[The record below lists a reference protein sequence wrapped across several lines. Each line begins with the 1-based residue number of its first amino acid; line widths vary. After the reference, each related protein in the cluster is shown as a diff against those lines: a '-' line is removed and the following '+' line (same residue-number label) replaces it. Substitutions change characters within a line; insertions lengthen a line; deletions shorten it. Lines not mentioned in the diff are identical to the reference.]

1 MIDPVRY
8 IGNYSTGK
16 MGFAIAE
23 HLASIGATVILIC
36 GPVNLA
42 LENPAIR
49 RIDVTSA
56 NQMYDACMQYF
67 KDCDGA
73 IMTAAVADFAPVM
86 KETEK
91 IKRKEGNLM
100 IELRPNRDIAS
111 ELGRIKKSNQ
121 ILVGFALESQH
132 EIENALSKLK
142 RKNLDMIVL
151 NSLNE
156 TGAGFGY
163 DTNKITILTRD
174 GEIFGYE
181 LKPKKEVAVDIV
193 NRMLEISSR
202 FVSPIE

>member
-23 HLASIGATVILIC
+23 HLASLGATVILVC
-36 GPVNLA
+36 GPVKLA

-56 NQMYDACMQYF
+56 SEMYDACMQYF
-67 KDCDGA
+67 EECDGA
-73 IMTAAVADFAPVM
+73 IMTAAVADFAPVV
-86 KETEK
+86 KQTEK
-91 IKRKEGNLM
+91 IKRKEGILT
-100 IELRPNRDIAS
+100 IELRPNQDIAA

-121 ILVGFALESQH
+121 VLVGFALESQN
-132 EIENALSKLK
+132 EIENALAKLK

-163 DTNKITILTRD
+163 DTNKITILTRN

-181 LKPKKEVAVDIV
+181 LKSKKEVAVDIV

-202 FVSPIE
+202 YMSQIE